1 MVGLDPSSRRNLELT
16 EPLRSE
22 NGPTLFST
30 IDHCHTSMGS
40 RMLRSWITQPLRDP
54 TVPRARHEAVREMI
68 ENESLRD
75 ALSEPLKNLPD
86 LERVASRIALG
97 SVRPRELSGLRDALP
112 ALQRLSE
119 AAGALTGSAYLRHR
133 GNPETRSRAYR
144 SPRESAS

>member
-1 MVGLDPSSRRNLELT
+1 
-16 EPLRSE
+16 
-22 NGPTLFST
+22 
-30 IDHCHTSMGS
+30 
-40 RMLRSWITQPLRDP
+40 
-54 TVPRARHEAVREMI
+54 MI

-119 AAGALTGSAYLRHR
+119 AAALSRVPLISDTAAILKPDPALTDLLGRALLELPAVTLRDGR
-133 GNPETRSRAYR
+133 VIAG
-144 SPRESAS
+144 